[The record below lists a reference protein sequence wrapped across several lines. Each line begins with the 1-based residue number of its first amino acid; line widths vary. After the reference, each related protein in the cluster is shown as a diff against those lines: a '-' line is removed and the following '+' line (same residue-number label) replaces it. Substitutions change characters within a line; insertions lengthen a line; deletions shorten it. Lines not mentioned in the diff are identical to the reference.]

1 MQYRRKFFLALCGVA
16 LVCCA
21 SSASAGTL
29 EDLFAAA
36 TKSNQDYSVYK
47 LTLEL
52 AGLEKTKGE
61 IEAKVEQERVE
72 AQYNYSV
79 SVADYWTNVLSF
91 YDEVIEAIFDAGTAE
106 TAYKSADLSLQNA
119 QEDMNYAE
127 LRYKNGLI
135 SEDTYKEIVIAYNT
149 AKTNLQL
156 AEFTLSDAKSYVKF
170 VTGLDWNSDLL
181 PDIPSFEAK
190 AALDEW
196 ATQDISLEEAKLN
209 KQLNDLKTAALA
221 TNTSMY
227 DRRIQEAANAKAA
240 VEVTNA
246 ENSSKRSYENTLSTI
261 ANYASVLKIRQ
272 DEYALKTSLYEEAQ
286 KQYEKGTI
294 ALSDKND
301 TEIEVCTAHEN
312 LLSAQLS
319 YIKSVASYLTAMR
332 ENPQGL

>member
-1 MQYRRKFFLALCGVA
+1 MQYPKRLFLVLCGVA
-16 LVCCA
+16 LVCLTMPL
-21 SSASAGTL
+21 SAGTL
-29 EDLFAAA
+29 EDLFTAA
-36 TKSNQDYSVYK
+36 TKSNQDYSVYN

-72 AQYNYSV
+72 AQYTYS
-79 SVADYWTNVLSF
+79 SAVATYWSSVLSF
-91 YDEVIEAIFDAGTAE
+91 YDKVIEAIFDAGNAE
-106 TAYKSADLSLQNA
+106 IAYQSDELSLQNA

-135 SEDTYKEIVIAYNT
+135 SEDTYKEITISYNT

-156 AEFTLSDAKSYVKF
+156 AEFTLNDAKSYVKF
-170 VTGLDWNSDLL
+170 VTGLDWTSNLL

-190 AALDEW
+190 ATLDEW
-196 ATQDISLEEAKLN
+196 VAKDISLEEANLN
-209 KQLNDLKTAALA
+209 KQLNALKTAALA

-227 DRRIQEAANAKAA
+227 DRRIQETANAKAA
-240 VEVTNA
+240 VEATSA
-246 ENSSKRSYENTLSTI
+246 ENSAKRSYEDTLSTI
-261 ANYASVLKIRQ
+261 TNYASVLKIRQ

-301 TEIEVCTAHEN
+301 TQIEVCTTHQN
-312 LLSAQLS
+312 LLSAQMNYL
-319 YIKSVASYLTAMR
+319 KSIASYLTAMR
-332 ENPQGL
+332 ENPLGL

>member
-16 LVCCA
+16 LICCA
-21 SSASAGTL
+21 SPLSAGTL

-91 YDEVIEAIFDAGTAE
+91 YNKVIEAIFNAGTAE

-170 VTGLDWNSDLL
+170 VTGLDWSSDLL
-181 PDIPSFEAK
+181 PDIPSFETK
-190 AALDEW
+190 AAPDEW
-196 ATQDISLEEAKLN
+196 VAKDISLERARLN

-227 DRRIQEAANAKAA
+227 DRRIQETANAKAI

-246 ENSSKRSYENTLSTI
+246 ENSSKRSYEDTLSTI
-261 ANYASVLKIRQ
+261 ENYASVLKIRQ

-301 TEIEVCTAHEN
+301 TQIEVCTAHEN

-332 ENPQGL
+332 ENPLGL